1 MSTASAR
8 LFFQDQSDAITA
20 VVFLWERRLAGD
32 HVYTPVTD
40 FDVNEG
46 DLNERIRGLF
56 KLYIE
61 KVLEGEVVKK
71 LERKIEKLAVEIDKF
86 TSFFKRPRRVRV
98 YSENQAKKEAMRV
111 EMEGVVKRVE
121 EFRKG
126 MRCLMDFIEGRENG
140 GWGVLRVYDESN
152 GRKMN
157 FFYYWSR
164 IHFLILREFRRVENG
179 LPIYGFRSE
188 ILKMLHSQQ
197 V

>member
-8 LFFQDQSDAITA
+8 LFFHDQSDAITA

-86 TSFFKRPRRVRV
+86 TSFFKRPRGVRV
-98 YSENQAKKEAMRV
+98 YSENQVKKEALRV

-126 MRCLMDFIEGRENG
+126 MRCLMDCIEGRENG

-164 IHFLILREFRRVENG
+164 IHFLILRECRRVENG